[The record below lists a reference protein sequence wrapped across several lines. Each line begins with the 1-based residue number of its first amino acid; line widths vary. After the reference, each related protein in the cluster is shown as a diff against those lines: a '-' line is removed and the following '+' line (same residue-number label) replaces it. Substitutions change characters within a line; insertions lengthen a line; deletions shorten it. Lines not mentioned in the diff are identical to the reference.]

1 MCEEDLKTFDPKLNN
16 ENLIKS
22 LQTLKQFY
30 ADLQLKE
37 VRHTTCTLLMKGP
50 FVVKENSFLC
60 SSCGQ
65 CTFKT

>member
-37 VRHTTCTLLMKGP
+37 VRHTYYMYIVDEGP
-50 FVVKENSFLC
+50 ICCEREQFLV
-60 SSCGQ
+60 
-65 CTFKT
+65 